1 MLERQKQLE
10 ELKAAKDKK
19 EAEGE
24 ESGEND
30 GEDAAEESNA
40 IQLVDG
46 KLYQS
51 QIEKL
56 KIIKGAGEMN
66 PDPCTKGMGY
76 LSIEKA
82 KDVPIVVYRTLTG
95 SIHF

>member
-10 ELKAAKDKK
+10 EAKNAKDKK
-19 EAEGE
+19 EAEGGESENDDEDAPE
-24 ESGEND
+24 ESK
-30 GEDAAEESNA
+30 A

-56 KIIKGAGEMN
+56 KIIKGVGETN